1 MTSRLSFLVPP
12 AGPAHRRMMHRLGAA
27 ILCLSCAAL
36 PAPARAQADASV
48 GTPGVV
54 RYDGLAPAGTAGGTL
69 VLTAALFDAETG
81 GTLLWDETQ
90 TVVVDAGGRYTLFL
104 GASRAGGLP
113 ASALA
118 GDGARW
124 LALRVAGQPEPPRV
138 RLTSVPYALRA
149 ADADTLGG
157 LPASAFL
164 RAPEGAGDGA
174 AAPASGA
181 AAGDP
186 DRPAVNTGTANYIGK
201 FVNAQ
206 DLTSAALYENA
217 GRIGLGTTTPL
228 DFLHSR
234 FTDTSGSLT
243 GLAVQNLG
251 NTATSYSG
259 MLFYDH
265 LGNLAQFQGFNNITK
280 EYRINNI
287 ALNGSINFMLS
298 SQSKFQV
305 RADGDVNIPGNI
317 YKGQFMFLRAAS
329 SGSAHSIGLGERALN
344 NSVGIANIAIGS
356 DAIGGPGSGGARNL
370 GIGNTTLYQNAGTG
384 NVALGYSTLA
394 SSSGSYTIAIGDQ
407 AGSSRFGLN
416 DYDIYIGASVGASG
430 AAETGTIRLGGTSNY
445 TRFFAGGIRGVT
457 TGTANAVA
465 VVIDGNGQ
473 LGTVNSSRRFKED
486 IRDMGDMSSG
496 LMRLRPVTYRYIQAY
511 ADGSKPI
518 DYGLI
523 AEEVAEVYPDLV
535 VKTADGQVETVQYQK
550 VNAMLLNEVQK
561 QHRQIEAQQ
570 REIEALLG
578 RLAAIERAL
587 ASEKR

>member
-1 MTSRLSFLVPP
+1 MTSRVSFLVPP
-12 AGPAHRRMMHRLGAA
+12 AGPAHRQVMHRLGAA

-36 PAPARAQADASV
+36 PAPARAQAGAAVS
-48 GTPGVV
+48 TPGVV
-54 RYDGLAPAGTAGGTL
+54 RYDGLAPAGAAGGTL

-90 TVVVDAGGRYTLFL
+90 TVAVDADGHYTLFL
-104 GASRAGGLP
+104 GASRVEGLP

-118 GDGARW
+118 GGGARW
-124 LALRVAGQPEPPRV
+124 LALRLAGQPEPPRV

-164 RAPEGAGDGA
+164 RAPEGAGGSVP
-174 AAPASGA
+174 APANEA

-186 DRPAVNTGTANYIGK
+186 DRPSVNTGTANYIGK

-217 GRIGLGTTTPL
+217 GRIGLGTTTPA

-243 GLAVQNLG
+243 GIAVQNLG

-259 MLFYDH
+259 MLFYDQNGT
-265 LGNLAQFQGFNNITK
+265 LGQFQGFNNVSH

-287 ALNGSINFMLS
+287 APSGSINFMLA
-298 SQSKFQV
+298 SQSKFLV
-305 RADGDVNIPGNI
+305 RPDGDVNIPGNI
-317 YKGQFMFLRAAS
+317 YKGQFMFLKAAN
-329 SGSAHSIGLGERALN
+329 SGSGHSIGLGEQALN
-344 NSVGIANIAIGS
+344 TSVGIGNIGIGGA
-356 DAIGGPGSGGARNL
+356 AIGGPSAGGARNL
-370 GIGNTTLYQNAGTG
+370 GIGYSTLYSNAGTG
-384 NVALGYSTLA
+384 NLAIGYSALA
-394 SSSGSYTIAIGDQ
+394 QTTGDYSIAIGDQ
-407 AGSSRFGLN
+407 AGSGKFGAN
-416 DYDIYIGASVGASG
+416 TYDIYIGASVGASG
-430 AAETGTIRLGGTSNY
+430 ATESNTIRIGDTANY

-465 VVIDGNGQ
+465 VVIDSTGQ

-486 IRDMGDMSSG
+486 IRDMGDVSSG
-496 LMRLRPVTYRYIQAY
+496 LMSLRPVTYRYIQAY
-511 ADGSKPI
+511 ADGSRPI

-535 VKTADGQVETVQYQK
+535 VKTADGQVETVQYHK

-561 QHRQIEAQQ
+561 QHRQLAAQQ

-578 RLAAIERAL
+578 RLAAIERTL

>member
-12 AGPAHRRMMHRLGAA
+12 AGLAHRRVMHRLAAA

-36 PAPARAQADASV
+36 PAPARAQANASV

-90 TVVVDAGGRYTLFL
+90 TVVVDAGGHYTLFL
-104 GASRAGGLP
+104 GASLGEGLP
-113 ASALA
+113 ASVLA

-186 DRPAVNTGTANYIGK
+186 DRPAVNSGTANYIGK

-206 DLTSAALYENA
+206 DLTSAALYESA

-265 LGNLAQFQGFNNITK
+265 LGNLAQFQGFNNLTK

-287 ALNGSINFMLS
+287 ALNGSINFMLA

-317 YKGQFMFLRAAS
+317 YKGQFMFLKA
-329 SGSAHSIGLGERALN
+329 SGSGSGHSIGLGEQALN
-344 NSVGIANIAIGS
+344 NSFGTANIAIGS
-356 DAIGGPGSGGARNL
+356 QTIGGPGSGGVRNVAV
-370 GIGNTTLYQNAGTG
+370 GNAALYSNGGTG
-384 NVALGYSTLA
+384 NVAMGYSALG
-394 SSSGSYTIAIGDQ
+394 SSTGDFTIAIGDQ
-407 AGSSRFGLN
+407 AGANRFGAN
-416 DYDIYIGASVGASG
+416 NYNIYIGTSIGAGG
-430 AAETGTIRLGGTSNY
+430 ATESNTIRIGDSSNY
-445 TRFFAGGIRGVT
+445 LRFFAGGIRGVT
-457 TGTANAVA
+457 TGSANAVT
-465 VVIDGNGQ
+465 VMIDGQGQ

-486 IRDMGDMSSG
+486 IRDMGEASSG
-496 LMRLRPVTYRYIQAY
+496 LMQLRPVTYRYIQAH

-535 VKTADGQVETVQYQK
+535 VKTADGQVETVQYHK

-561 QHRQIEAQQ
+561 QYRENQAQQ
-570 REIEALLG
+570 REIDALKA
-578 RLAAIERAL
+578 RLAVLERLL

>member
-36 PAPARAQADASV
+36 PAPARAQANASV
-48 GTPGVV
+48 STPGVV

-90 TVVVDAGGRYTLFL
+90 TVVVDAGGHYTLFL
-104 GASRAGGLP
+104 GASRGEGLP
-113 ASALA
+113 ASVLA

-164 RAPEGAGDGA
+164 RAPEDAGDGA

-287 ALNGSINFMLS
+287 ALNGSINFMLA

-317 YKGQFMFLRAAS
+317 YKGQFMFLKA
-329 SGSAHSIGLGERALN
+329 SGSGSGHSIGLGEQALN
-344 NSVGIANIAIGS
+344 NSFGTANIAIGS
-356 DAIGGPGSGGARNL
+356 QTIGGPGSGGVRNVAV
-370 GIGNTTLYQNAGTG
+370 GNAALYSNGGTG
-384 NVALGYSTLA
+384 NVAMGYSALG
-394 SSSGSYTIAIGDQ
+394 SSTGDFTIAIGDQ
-407 AGSSRFGLN
+407 AGANRFGAN
-416 DYDIYIGASVGASG
+416 NYNIYIGTSIGAGG
-430 AAETGTIRLGGTSNY
+430 ATESNTIRIGDSSNY
-445 TRFFAGGIRGVT
+445 LRFFAGGIRGVT
-457 TGTANAVA
+457 TGSANAVT
-465 VVIDGNGQ
+465 VMIDGQGQ

-486 IRDMGDMSSG
+486 IRDMGEASSG
-496 LMRLRPVTYRYIQAY
+496 LMQLRPVTYRYIQAH

-535 VKTADGQVETVQYQK
+535 VKTADGQVETVQYHK

-561 QHRQIEAQQ
+561 QYRENQAQR
-570 REIEALLG
+570 REIDALKA
-578 RLAAIERAL
+578 RLAVLERLL

>member
-12 AGPAHRRMMHRLGAA
+12 AGLAHRRVMHRLAAA

-90 TVVVDAGGRYTLFL
+90 TVVVDAGGHYTLFL
-104 GASRAGGLP
+104 GASRGEGLP

-265 LGNLAQFQGFNNITK
+265 LGNLAQFQGFNNVTK

-287 ALNGSINFMLS
+287 ALNGSINFMLA

-317 YKGQFMFLRAAS
+317 YKGQFMFLKA
-329 SGSAHSIGLGERALN
+329 SGSGSGHSIGLGEQALN
-344 NSVGIANIAIGS
+344 NSFGTANIAIGS
-356 DAIGGPGSGGARNL
+356 QTIGGPGSGGVRNVAV
-370 GIGNTTLYQNAGTG
+370 GNAALYSNGGTG
-384 NVALGYSTLA
+384 NVAMGYSALG
-394 SSSGSYTIAIGDQ
+394 SSTGDFTIAIGDQ
-407 AGSSRFGLN
+407 AGANRFGAN
-416 DYDIYIGASVGASG
+416 NYNIYIGTSIGAGG
-430 AAETGTIRLGGTSNY
+430 ATESNTIRIGDSSNY
-445 TRFFAGGIRGVT
+445 LRFFAGGIRGVT
-457 TGTANAVA
+457 TGSANAVT
-465 VVIDGNGQ
+465 VMIDGQGQ

-486 IRDMGDMSSG
+486 IRDMGEASSG
-496 LMRLRPVTYRYIQAY
+496 LMQLRPVTYRYIQAH

-535 VKTADGQVETVQYQK
+535 VKTADGQVETVQYHK

-561 QHRQIEAQQ
+561 QYRESQAQQ
-570 REIEALLG
+570 REIDALKA
-578 RLAAIERAL
+578 RLAVLERLL

>member
-12 AGPAHRRMMHRLGAA
+12 AGLAHRRVMHRLAAA

-36 PAPARAQADASV
+36 PAPARAQANASV

-90 TVVVDAGGRYTLFL
+90 TVVVDAGGHYTLFL
-104 GASRAGGLP
+104 GASRGEGLP
-113 ASALA
+113 ASVLA

-287 ALNGSINFMLS
+287 ALNGSINFMLA

-317 YKGQFMFLRAAS
+317 YKGQFMFLKA
-329 SGSAHSIGLGERALN
+329 SGSGSGHSIGLGEQALN
-344 NSVGIANIAIGS
+344 NSFGTANIAIGS
-356 DAIGGPGSGGARNL
+356 QTIGGPGSGGVRNVAV
-370 GIGNTTLYQNAGTG
+370 GNAALYSNGGTG
-384 NVALGYSTLA
+384 NVAMGYSALG
-394 SSSGSYTIAIGDQ
+394 SSTGDFTIAIGDQ
-407 AGSSRFGLN
+407 AGANRFGAN
-416 DYDIYIGASVGASG
+416 NYNIYIGTSIGAGG
-430 AAETGTIRLGGTSNY
+430 ATESNTIRIGDSSNY
-445 TRFFAGGIRGVT
+445 LRFFAGGIRGVT
-457 TGTANAVA
+457 TGSANAVT
-465 VVIDGNGQ
+465 VMIDGQGQ

-486 IRDMGDMSSG
+486 IRDMGETSSG
-496 LMRLRPVTYRYIQAY
+496 LMQLRPVTYRYIQAY

-535 VKTADGQVETVQYQK
+535 VKTADGQVETVQYHK

-561 QHRQIEAQQ
+561 QYRENQAQQ
-570 REIEALLG
+570 REIDALKA
-578 RLAAIERAL
+578 RLAVLERLL